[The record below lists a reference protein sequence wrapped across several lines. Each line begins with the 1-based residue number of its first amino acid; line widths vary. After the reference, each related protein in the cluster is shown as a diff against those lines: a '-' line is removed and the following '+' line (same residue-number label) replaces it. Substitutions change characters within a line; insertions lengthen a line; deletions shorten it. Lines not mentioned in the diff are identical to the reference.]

1 LVVVK
6 ITSAIRVELVPN
18 RLDEILP
25 VIGAVINRLRLFLIL
40 GDDVV
45 NVDIGVQMVRLR
57 G

>member
-1 LVVVK
+1 MVVVK

-45 NVDIGVQMVRLR
+45 NVDIGVQMVRL
-57 G
+57 

>member
-6 ITSAIRVELVPN
+6 ISSAIRVELVPN